1 MPELLEK
8 FDDVIREYIALVNA
22 QVGVYMDALSGFAGH
37 HVRIERQV
45 NRVLGPKK
53 RLDPKSREQV
63 IVWTSYEDP
72 SRPDVIHNR
81 IIRADEYIAINER
94 DGSNEVQQARSVI
107 IFLFTYW
114 ELEIR
119 PRLAAAAGVDLNE
132 IQSEIMGDI
141 RLIRHAIL
149 HVRGVLR
156 LGDHQKLKVLAD
168 MFLPDKPIRPNYD
181 DMHRIFVLMKQDCA
195 QLMCDWLQVPK
206 GTIDPATVRDIALQ
220 QVREPNSE
228 KSD

>member
-45 NRVLGPKK
+45 NRVLGLST

-149 HVRGVLR
+149 HVRGALR
-156 LGDHQKLKVLAD
+156 QGGHKKLKVFAD
-168 MFLPDKPIRPNYD
+168 KVFPDKTIRPNYD
-181 DMHRIFVLMKQDCA
+181 DIHCTFVLVEQEWAPNM
-195 QLMCDWLQVPK
+195 
-206 GTIDPATVRDIALQ
+206 ID
-220 QVREPNSE
+220 
-228 KSD
+228 